1 MESWIKYIIPKYEDK
16 SVKDED
22 CFRMKVARQQAKKNI
37 VEIKDIKEYCDKF
50 LKGLK
55 DDDYILNYDILVMN
69 LKENPIKWGFYTKI
83 KNKYNLSDKG
93 DIVWLK
99 FTKDGYL
106 GVVASSNDINFSDGN
121 TSGKILKFLGKKWN
135 KDIVVI
141 IPLKFEDD
149 ILNRQ
154 LVESGIGNYLISK
167 DVPILDYFSHNL

>member
-1 MESWIKYIIPKYEDK
+1 M
-16 SVKDED
+16 
-22 CFRMKVARQQAKKNI
+22 
-37 VEIKDIKEYCDKF
+37 
-50 LKGLK
+50 
-55 DDDYILNYDILVMN
+55 
-69 LKENPIKWGFYTKI
+69 
-83 KNKYNLSDKG
+83 
-93 DIVWLK
+93 
-99 FTKDGYL
+99 
-106 GVVASSNDINFSDGN
+106 VASSNDINFSDGN